1 MQSQPCEN
9 NKPSMSFADVRT
21 EEHVGISHPFV
32 IEICAGSA
40 RVTMSLQK
48 LGLASSFGV
57 DRTIQKNGGKT
68 LVADLTS
75 SEGQALCNLWLS
87 SPNLLGVF
95 IAPPCGT
102 CSRARGIPVWLPNG
116 KCIPGPRP
124 LRSDEYPPG
133 LRGLRWLDRVR
144 VTSANRLYHYITE
157 VAMSCI
163 KRGLIVCIENPR
175 NSLYW
180 RTSFFRPLRKFLH
193 FTAHQACAYGSM
205 RPKNTALAH
214 NNQHFDSINK
224 TCPGESSSHVHKPWG
239 IVGKTKKFATAEE
252 TAYPMQLAYSI
263 AFAFAQAAVDKGWK
277 PPQQSLTPPDEVSYH
292 FLRSITGVQPKA
304 SKLPPVVSEF
314 KSIQTV
320 HVKRDDKPPVSPGQS
335 LSQPWNT
342 LPAGACFLSKPPAR
356 LIRGTDS
363 NDDQSACNAYHFGI
377 FRTPQEFVDEAVKVG
392 HPINNACV
400 LPKVLLEA
408 VRLTKQCCP
417 GELAKKRLQTL
428 RFWLDRASQLKVDE
442 ADLHKSLPSSLERIL
457 QPKRLLLLKDMLKHY
472 EYPDPGVVD
481 EIISG
486 TTLTGVSP
494 HVECF
499 EQSFKPAKIT
509 EDELSTSATGSR
521 HAMFRSTRSSG
532 DPFIDSE
539 VHAKTLAE
547 LESGWLEGPV
557 PFDSLPSNAV
567 VNRRFGIKQSSGDS
581 FKVRLIDDY
590 SASGVNSSVQVSS
603 MPKLHTLDVVAA
615 LCLEISRPPLL
626 EPFVGK
632 TVDLS
637 AAYRQLGISPK
648 SEHVSY
654 ISVYNPQLKQPEVYL
669 MRALPFGASRSVY
682 SFLRASHAL
691 WWLGCVS
698 LGLTWSN
705 FFDDFVT
712 FSRSSESELVAG
724 VIIQFFKLLGW
735 QVSSGDKDL
744 PFALEFKA
752 LGIEI
757 SLKDCLTGSVFF
769 KNTDKRV
776 KELVCTI
783 TELLDR
789 GKMTQPEALSLRGRM
804 QFAKAQIW
812 GRAARICLNA
822 VTEHAYGLS
831 NGAMS
836 AATCTALSTFRECLL
851 ASPPRRIS
859 SNLDRPWFMFTD
871 ASFQPSNSEN
881 PCGLGGVLVGPDG
894 QQVSAFSIV
903 LDFDFLYKL
912 GYPKKKTV
920 IFEAELVALIL
931 GMHLWSK
938 FLSHVPCVFF
948 VDNNSARD
956 ISISGHART
965 EPGATL
971 VGSLLLLEDA
981 LGVIAWYARVAS
993 ASNIADAPSR
1003 CSKEGIHVPYVDEGI
1018 VIESLNKIF
1027 HNLPIG

>member
-1 MQSQPCEN
+1 M
-9 NKPSMSFADVRT
+9 
-21 EEHVGISHPFV
+21 
-32 IEICAGSA
+32 
-40 RVTMSLQK
+40 
-48 LGLASSFGV
+48 
-57 DRTIQKNGGKT
+57 
-68 LVADLTS
+68 
-75 SEGQALCNLWLS
+75 
-87 SPNLLGVF
+87 
-95 IAPPCGT
+95 
-102 CSRARGIPVWLPNG
+102 
-116 KCIPGPRP
+116 
-124 LRSDEYPPG
+124 
-133 LRGLRWLDRVR
+133 
-144 VTSANRLYHYITE
+144 
-157 VAMSCI
+157 
-163 KRGLIVCIENPR
+163 
-175 NSLYW
+175 
-180 RTSFFRPLRKFLH
+180 
-193 FTAHQACAYGSM
+193 
-205 RPKNTALAH
+205 
-214 NNQHFDSINK
+214 INK

-239 IVGKTKKFATAEE
+239 FVGKTKKFATAEE
-252 TAYPMQLAYSI
+252 TAYPMQLAYNI
-263 AFAFAQAAVDKGWK
+263 AYAFAQAAVDKGWQ

-320 HVKRDDKPPVSPGQS
+320 HVNPNDQPPVSPGKS
-335 LSQPWNT
+335 LTQPWKD
-342 LPAGACFLSKPPAR
+342 LPAGACLLSKPPAR
-356 LIRGTDS
+356 LIGGLNRKKDKADPQ
-363 NDDQSACNAYHFGI
+363 NLNAFHFGI
-377 FRTPQEFVDEAVKVG
+377 FRIPQEFVDEAVKVG

-408 VRLTKQCCP
+408 VRLTKQCGP
-417 GELAKKRLQTL
+417 GELAKKRLETL
-428 RFWLDRASQLKVDE
+428 RFWLNRASQLKDDE
-442 ADLHKSLPSSLERIL
+442 SDLHRSLPPSLERIL

-472 EYPDPGVVD
+472 GYPDLGVVD

-509 EDELSTSATGSR
+509 EDELSSSATGSR

-539 VHAKTLAE
+539 VHSKTLAE

-557 PFDSLPSNAV
+557 PFDSLPNNAV

-581 FKVRLIDDY
+581 VKVRLIDDY

-615 LCLEISRPPLL
+615 LCLEISRPPIL

-637 AAYRQLGISPK
+637 AAYRQLGISPQ

-654 ISVYNPQLKQPEVYL
+654 ISVYNPKLKQPEVYL

-698 LGLTWSN
+698 LGLPWSN

-724 VIIQFFKLLGW
+724 VIIQFFRLLGW

-752 LGIEI
+752 LGIEV
-757 SLKDCLTGSVFF
+757 SLTDCLTGSIFF

-783 TELLDR
+783 TESLEK
-789 GKMTQPEALSLRGRM
+789 GKMTQAEALSLRGRM

-831 NGAMS
+831 NGTMS
-836 AATCTALSTFRECLL
+836 APTCTALSTFRECLL

-871 ASFQPSNSEN
+871 ASFQPADLDN
-881 PCGLGGVLVGPDG
+881 PCGLGGVLIGPGG
-894 QQVSAFSIV
+894 QQMSAFSIV
-903 LDFDFLYKL
+903 LGFDLLYKL

-1003 CSKEGIHVPYVDEGI
+1003 CSREGIHVPYVDEGI
-1018 VIESLNKIF
+1018 VIESLNKIL
-1027 HNLPIG
+1027 HNLPSG